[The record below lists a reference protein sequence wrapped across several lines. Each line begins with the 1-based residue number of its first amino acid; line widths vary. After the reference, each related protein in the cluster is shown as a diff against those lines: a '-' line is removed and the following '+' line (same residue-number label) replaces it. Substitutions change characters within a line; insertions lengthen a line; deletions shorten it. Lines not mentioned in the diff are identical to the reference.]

1 MIFQKGIV
9 PGVTFHDSNLHFLI
23 HYNAPVIIRTDYG
36 EHFRTDKRIGNDDA
50 PLLAVIGA
58 ESYGEH
64 TVDFAFGQRLQG
76 GFRCSIRPGFK
87 GGFRILFCF
96 LRKRD
101 IIRQGA
107 HKFFTVLVLLAEGEK
122 MIPIPYTDRT
132 VLRQPFPFFHRKEL
146 VHGTG
151 PVKLLGHLLVKIPVL
166 FKNAVHGSVQIAFQI
181 GTVLVNAKERFRK
194 ADFHHRHHIG
204 RVAIG
209 VQGHQHVDFTVFKHL
224 QEFWSFCR
232 QFYDIRVHI
241 MFFDPLLK
249 KLLLDTVLVNAH
261 TFSIKGGKVVRP
273 DFIVIGRNK
282 DMISLRAHRFCG
294 IEYLFRPLRSIR
306 HIAEDVDFSRN
317 QFFQQC

>member
-107 HKFFTVLVLLAEGEK
+107 HKFFTVLVLLTEGEK

-146 VHGTG
+146 VYGTG

-194 ADFHHRHHIG
+194 ADLDYRHHIG

-209 VQGHQHVDFTVFKHL
+209 VQGHQHIDFTVFKHL
-224 QEFWSFCR
+224 QQLGGFGR
-232 QFYDIRVHI
+232 QFYDDRVHI

-249 KLLLDTVLVNAH
+249 KLLLNTVLVNAH

-294 IEYLFRPLRSIR
+294 IENLFRPLRSIG